1 MLFFIGE
8 ADHLVPSTSLPVLNG
23 DLFRVAGRIIGHS
36 FLNKGPLLHGMSQ
49 CLFPLL
55 VNKKQEDAV
64 LQIIDCPDT
73 DVTDIV
79 CLVSVSV

>member
-1 MLFFIGE
+1 
-8 ADHLVPSTSLPVLNG
+8 
-23 DLFRVAGRIIGHS
+23 
-36 FLNKGPLLHGMSQ
+36 MSQ

-55 VNKKQEDAV
+55 VNKQQEDAV